1 MRFRRKTR
9 GQGSGEEV
17 RFSPSGGR
25 GRGREGGGGL
35 VEEFVGSGRFEATGE
50 EENLQPE
57 EEEAV
62 PVPEAEEVAAT
73 CSDEAKLGRTR
84 KREAKE
90 EERKL

>member
-1 MRFRRKTR
+1 MK
-9 GQGSGEEV
+9 GEEV
-17 RFSPSGGR
+17 WLRSSWD
-25 GRGREGGGGL
+25 REWVRLRREALLLLLL
-35 VEEFVGSGRFEATGE
+35 VLRKRFEATGE